1 MKKKNSFAEGIDSNW
16 KHVRKWGLLGLEAR
30 MLLYAASPLVNGTGN
45 AAEPWLGYPENDPNR
60 WK

>member
-1 MKKKNSFAEGIDSNW
+1 M
-16 KHVRKWGLLGLEAR
+16 GLEAR

-60 WK
+60 WKEAADICRTIINTNQFILEKIEHD